1 MKKPI
6 IILSIVGI
14 GIFGLL
20 YLNKNFQ
27 WLWSTNPVEV
37 RVETGLS
44 KSKVKIEHGISV
56 HTIDRA
62 NDSDLF
68 KDREKYSIV
77 FDGQP
82 KEKIENEYGE
92 NDFLITYHDKYYL
105 SFRQLKLNRRHQHAY
120 KFNFKGSEENPIVQV
135 EIEGIDGMSFE
146 RKMIKIGNA
155 EKYIWSKSIDTE

>member
-1 MKKPI
+1 MKKTI

-27 WLWSTNPVEV
+27 WFWSSNPVEV
-37 RVETGLS
+37 RVEAGLS

-56 HTIDRA
+56 HTIDRV

-68 KDREKYSIV
+68 RDRKKSFIV

-82 KEKIENEYGE
+82 KEKIENEYGG
-92 NDFLITYHDKYYL
+92 NDFLITYQDEYYL
-105 SFRQLKLNRRHQHAY
+105 SFRQLKLNRRHQHEY
-120 KFNFKGSEENPIVQV
+120 KFSFKGSEEDPIVQI

-146 RKMIKIGNA
+146 RKMIRIEDA
-155 EKYIWSKSIDTE
+155 EKYIWSEPIDTE